1 MIQKL
6 SSKFRKVPRC
16 ETSRK
21 ETFKVG
27 EVREFEYGGSHEIL
41 MKKTM
46 SSLESPLVFTLTK
59 SGATATLPSK
69 PLYGSKLP
77 INPNKLKDITNL
89 ANKYLPTQYRNFYNT
104 LTASNASED

>member
-1 MIQKL
+1 M

-21 ETFKVG
+21 ETFKVR

-41 MKKTM
+41 VKKNV
-46 SSLESPLVFTLTK
+46 SSLESPLGFTLKK
-59 SGATATLPSK
+59 SGTTATLPSE

-89 ANKYLPTQYRNFYNT
+89 ANKYYLVSTETSIIHLQQVMQVKNDI
-104 LTASNASED
+104 E

>member
-1 MIQKL
+1 M

-21 ETFKVG
+21 ETFKVR

-41 MKKTM
+41 VKKTM

-59 SGATATLPSK
+59 SGTTATLPSK
-69 PLYGSKLP
+69 TLYGSKLP

-89 ANKYLPTQYRNFYNT
+89 ANKCLPTQYRNFYNT